1 MKSIFVCFAFLLTV
15 LKVDRK
21 NSSHTWRLE
30 KYGCENSHWS
40 AAHGDE
46 IAGILNQDVPR
57 KHAQSAFFS
66 TRKHWPS
73 SSISAD
79 ANLKELNFALQC
91 VDGSEIQLTTWN
103 ASKPL

>member
-30 KYGCENSHWS
+30 KYGCENSQPTS

-46 IAGILNQDVPR
+46 NAGILNQDVPR
-57 KHAQSAFFS
+57 KHVQSNFFP

-73 SSISAD
+73 SSINAD
-79 ANLKELNFALQC
+79 ANLKELNFDCSVLMVQK
-91 VDGSEIQLTTWN
+91 S
-103 ASKPL
+103 S